1 MKKKLYIGLTGI
13 LLLLVGCGANASS
26 QADSGQSETQTIK
39 TAQAQEVTNDNST
52 LDIGT
57 TNTISG
63 LNTFNTSD
71 VAGQW
76 VERFM
81 YPSLLDQPE
90 AGVFE
95 PNIATIT
102 TEDNQVYTITVGEDV
117 TWSDGVPM
125 TADDVAYNFN
135 LMANPDVETAGSS
148 FIKSIEGVDES
159 GKLIEGADTISGI
172 DLVDDKTLTITLKT
186 PTDPAYV
193 YENIGF
199 KILLAPKHVV
209 EQEDIY
215 NLGSSTFATAP
226 TVSGGP
232 YKFDHYETGSYVKL
246 VANENYHKGAPEIK
260 DVIIHIMDS
269 TGMVIALQAGELDM
283 TAGGGIALI
292 PISDIKF
299 LEQNDNIHVESN
311 YGTSVQFMYINNEK
325 FDNATFRKALLTAI
339 DRDRMADGLLQGE
352 GEVIPTTYT
361 SISQYKDPDLDEV
374 AYDPEEAKRLLEESG
389 FDTSQTIN
397 LAVPTGNV
405 TRMNAANLIQQ
416 DLEAIGLKITQTSAD
431 FATTVA
437 GVNSGDFDLAMMG
450 LALNVDPDQSSYWSA
465 SGSNQLNIDDP
476 ELEALI
482 NEGTA
487 LTSFEERYD
496 VYQEIQARFQEQAYL
511 VPLYSDYQFIIQNKD
526 LDGGIQ
532 PFWFGSL
539 TDVQDWTL
547 N

>member
-1 MKKKLYIGLTGI
+1 MKAKRLSLVIATAATLVLAACGTSNDSSVGLTTEI
-13 LLLLVGCGANASS
+13 
-26 QADSGQSETQTIK
+26 
-39 TAQAQEVTNDNST
+39 QAQETSTTDNT

-63 LNTFNTSD
+63 FNVFNTTD

-76 VERFM
+76 IQRFM

-95 PNIATIT
+95 PNVASMT
-102 TEDNQVYTITVGEDV
+102 TEDNLVYTITIKDDV
-117 TWSDGVPM
+117 VWSDGTPF

-135 LMANPDVETAGSS
+135 IIANPDVETSNSANL
-148 FIKSIEGVDES
+148 KSIEGVDDA
-159 GKLIEGADTISGI
+159 GKLAEGTETISGVQVI
-172 DLVDDKTLTITLKT
+172 DDKTLTITLKT

-199 KILLAPKHVV
+199 KIMIAPKHVV
-209 EQEDIY
+209 EKEDIY
-215 NLGSSTFATAP
+215 NLGSSEFATNP
-226 TVSGGP
+226 TVFAGP
-232 YKFDHYETGSYVKL
+232 YKFVKYESGSYVKM
-246 VANENYHKGAPEIK
+246 VANESYHKGKPTIENAI
-260 DVIIHIMDS
+260 VHIMDS

-299 LEQNDNIHVESN
+299 LEQNEDIYVESN

-325 FDNATFRKALLTAI
+325 FDNVTFRQALLAAI

-361 SISQYKDPDLDEV
+361 SISAYKDPDLDPV
-374 AYDPEEAKRLLEESG
+374 AYDPDRAKELLAESG
-389 FDTSQTIN
+389 FDTSQTIK

-405 TRMNAANLIQQ
+405 TRMNAANLIEQ
-416 DLEAIGLKITQTSAD
+416 DLEAIGLDVVQTSAD
-431 FATTVA
+431 FTTHAANVSA
-437 GVNSGDFDLAMMG
+437 GDYDLAMMG
-450 LALNVDPDQSSYWSA
+450 LALNVDPDQGSYWSS
-465 SGSNQLNIDDP
+465 SGSNQVNINDP
-476 ELEALI
+476 ELDQLI
-482 NEGTA
+482 NKGA
-487 LTSFEERYD
+487 SQTSFEDRYET
-496 VYQEIQARFQEQAYL
+496 YKAIQARFQEQAYL
-511 VPLYSDYQFIIQNKD
+511 VPLYSDYQFTIQTTD
-526 LDGGIQ
+526 LNGGIQ

-539 TDVQDWTL
+539 TDIQEWTF